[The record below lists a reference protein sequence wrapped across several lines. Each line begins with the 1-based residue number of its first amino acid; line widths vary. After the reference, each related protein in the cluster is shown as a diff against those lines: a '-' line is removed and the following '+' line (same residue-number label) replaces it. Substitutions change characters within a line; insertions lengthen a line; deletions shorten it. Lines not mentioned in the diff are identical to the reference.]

1 MIIMTR
7 HGEREGLTTLQKGLV
22 AGLAAVAT
30 SAAVNTLLV
39 AKAENDNPPIGKF
52 VEVDGVRLHYV
63 ELGEGE
69 PVVFLHGN
77 GSMVQDFASSGV
89 LDLAAKSY
97 RVFAFD
103 RPGFGCSERPSDRSW
118 TPAAQAKLFHMA
130 FAQMGIARP
139 VVVGHSWGTLVA
151 LRLAVDYPNDVS
163 RLVLLSGYYFPT
175 LRLDTWMSAPGAM
188 PVLGPIIQYTISP
201 ILARLAS
208 KSAIKNMFDPRLVSE
223 RFNASYSKEMAARP
237 SQLEAVASETA
248 MMPMAVETIVDHY
261 SSVTVPVRIFAGD
274 QDNVVDTDAQ
284 STRLQDY
291 LANSQLHVEKGV
303 GHMIHHAIPEK
314 IVASLAA

>member
-1 MIIMTR
+1 MNIL
-7 HGEREGLTTLQKGLV
+7 GEREGMTNFQKGIV
-22 AGLAAVAT
+22 VGLAAAAT
-30 SAAVNTLLV
+30 SAAVNSLLA

-63 ELGEGE
+63 ELGSGE

-77 GSMVQDFASSGV
+77 GSMIQDFASSGV

-103 RPGFGCSERPSDRSW
+103 RPGFGCSDRPNDRVW

-130 FAQMGIARP
+130 FAQLRIERP

-151 LRLAVDYPNDVS
+151 LRLAVDYPSDVS

-175 LRLDTWMSAPGAM
+175 MRLDTWMSAPGAM
-188 PVLGPIIQYTISP
+188 PVLGTIIQHTISP
-201 ILARLAS
+201 IIARLAS
-208 KSAIKNMFDPRLVSE
+208 KSAIKNMFNPRQVSE
-223 RFNASYSKEMAARP
+223 EFTASYSKEMAARP

-248 MMPMAVETIVDHY
+248 MMPSAVETIVDHY
-261 SSVTVPVRIFAGD
+261 STVMVPVRIFAGD

-284 STRLQDY
+284 SARLQSC
-291 LANSQLHVEKGV
+291 LTNSQLHVEEGV

-314 IVASLAA
+314 IIASMAA